1 VNPASRNA
9 RNQAEYIAAGLD
21 TSQPFVRDLKK
32 KQEVTSASLEKI
44 EKSS

>member
-1 VNPASRNA
+1 MDSNLLFP
-9 RNQAEYIAAGLD
+9 AGLD

-44 EKSS
+44 EKSE